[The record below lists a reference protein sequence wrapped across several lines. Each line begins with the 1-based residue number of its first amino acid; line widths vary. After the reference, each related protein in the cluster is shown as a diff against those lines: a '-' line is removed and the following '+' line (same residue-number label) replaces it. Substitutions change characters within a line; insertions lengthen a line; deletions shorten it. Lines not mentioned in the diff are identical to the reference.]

1 MTTLDTLFANAKTKF
16 DLTEPADQESLYALT
31 SALLEL
37 PDLMPDALQE
47 AARRADAPLE
57 FRLAA
62 KLVDAWKYVLRA
74 ERPLNPSPAPP
85 ITAHQMRPSSSPS
98 IHNSSFTIHHSQFK
112 KGLLSP
118 A

>member
-57 FRLAA
+57 FKLAA
-62 KLVDAWKYVLRA
+62 KLVDARKYVLGV
-74 ERPLNPSPAPP
+74 ERPLNIGVVFAMWGEQNRLHPKSADNPNGED
-85 ITAHQMRPSSSPS
+85 S
-98 IHNSSFTIHHSQFK
+98 
-112 KGLLSP
+112 
-118 A
+118 